1 MWDLGIHKDC
11 NRLSDLCVPFI
22 LLVSSYRHSEELAEA
37 GEAVIA
43 VSEECC
49 WCCDWLS
56 KNLESQFT
64 LPGTHGMIYPW
75 DPPKFGVSEL
85 VLKKLEGE
93 LWNQLCVVVMASLAL
108 SIEPPKLFLTDESM
122 PQLIR
127 SLLSK

>member
-1 MWDLGIHKDC
+1 
-11 NRLSDLCVPFI
+11 
-22 LLVSSYRHSEELAEA
+22 
-37 GEAVIA
+37 
-43 VSEECC
+43 
-49 WCCDWLS
+49 
-56 KNLESQFT
+56 
-64 LPGTHGMIYPW
+64 MIYPW